1 MQPNNNQYDFILNPE
16 KQKKAPID
24 LKANPKMLF
33 GFIGFSLFVIVIIF
47 ILLNAV
53 INSGNNSQKNNL
65 TEITKAQTEL
75 IRIADLPS
83 KDESATETTKYRAL
97 NVKVTTISSQSS
109 ISSML
114 AKRGVKKV
122 NPKVLASS
130 KDPSVDASLEKAT
143 KNNKFNDTYNQIL
156 EEKLQQYK
164 ILIQKAYDSGNKAE
178 KATLKPIY
186 QNVDALLTTKK

>member
-24 LKANPKMLF
+24 LKSNPKMLF
-33 GFIGFSLFVIVIIF
+33 GFIGFCLFVIIIMF
-47 ILLNAV
+47 VLLNAI

-109 ISSML
+109 ITSML

-156 EEKLQQYK
+156 QEKLEQYK
-164 ILIQKAYDSGNKAE
+164 ILIQKAYDAGNKNE
-178 KATLKPIY
+178 KATLKPMY
-186 QNVDALLTTKK
+186 QNVDALLTTNK